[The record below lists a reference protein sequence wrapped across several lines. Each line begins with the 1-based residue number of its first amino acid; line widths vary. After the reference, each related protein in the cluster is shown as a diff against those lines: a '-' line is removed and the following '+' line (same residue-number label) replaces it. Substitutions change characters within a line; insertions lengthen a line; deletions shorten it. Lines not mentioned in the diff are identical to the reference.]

1 MVADHEVSQS
11 MPADSLSATF
21 FALADPTRRQI
32 LARLTS
38 GDATVNELAE
48 PHDMTRAAVSKHL
61 KVLEGAGLISKGKE
75 AQRRPCHLEAAPLQE
90 ISDWLEAY
98 QRFWEHSF
106 ESLKEYVKTMQR
118 PPPPRRRR
126 RRNRTTVV
134 R

>member
-1 MVADHEVSQS
+1 

-48 PHDMTRAAVSKHL
+48 PHEMTRAAVSKHL
-61 KVLEGAGLISKGKE
+61 KVLEAAGLISKGKD

-90 ISDWLEAY
+90 ISDWLDAY

-118 PPPPRRRR
+118 PPSRKRGRRRR
-126 RRNRTTVV
+126 IV

>member
-1 MVADHEVSQS
+1 
-11 MPADSLSATF
+11 MPSDSLSETF

-32 LARLTS
+32 LARLAT

-48 PHDMTRAAVSKHL
+48 PHAMTRAAVSKHL

-75 AQRRPCHLEAAPLQE
+75 AQTRPCHLEAAPLQE
-90 ISDWLEAY
+90 VSDWLEAY
-98 QRFWEHSF
+98 ERFWNQSF

-118 PPPPRRRR
+118 PPPRKRRRR
-126 RRNRTTVV
+126 RKVV